1 MHPINKTKTMKIA
14 VVGATGLVGSKMLQ
28 VLDEQQVQMNELI
41 VAASK
46 RSVGKEIVFKGKA
59 HKVVSV
65 DEAIKQRPDI
75 AIFSAGGAASKQ
87 YAPRFA
93 AQGTFVIDNSSA
105 WRMDKD
111 VPLVVPEI
119 NADTITNDTKII
131 ANPNCSTIQMVM
143 ALAPIHK
150 AFGIKRLVISTYQSV
165 SGSGIKGI
173 NQLNCEEIEYS
184 QLINQNLDCFVPR
197 NDAKRQKTDN
207 SQLSTLNSQPSTPNN
222 PQLSTLNSQLPN
234 AYPHQIYRNVL
245 PHGGDFCDNGYTT
258 EEEKLVNE
266 TCKILRDNSI
276 AITATVCRV
285 PVTGGHSEAVNVETL
300 RPFDLE
306 EVRKMLAS
314 TQGIIVQDD
323 PANNLYPMA
332 LTAYDK
338 DEVFVGRIRRDFSV
352 ENGLNLWIVSDNI
365 RKGAATNAVQ
375 IAQYLINTQKFGPST
390 GSGPIV
396 RSEVKGA

>member
-1 MHPINKTKTMKIA
+1 MKIA

-28 VLDEQQVQMNELI
+28 VLDEQKVQIDELI
-41 VAASK
+41 VAASE
-46 RSVGKEIVFKGKA
+46 RSVGKEIVFQDKTY
-59 HKVVSV
+59 KVVSV
-65 DEAIKQRPDI
+65 DEAINQRPDI

-93 AQGTFVIDNSSA
+93 EQDSFVIDNSSA
-105 WRMDKD
+105 WRMGKD

-165 SGSGIKGI
+165 SGSGLKGI
-173 NQLNCEEIEYS
+173 NQLNNEET
-184 QLINQNLDCFVPR
+184 
-197 NDAKRQKTDN
+197 KN
-207 SQLSTLNSQPSTPNN
+207 SQLSTLNSQLT
-222 PQLSTLNSQLPN
+222 N

-245 PHGGDFCDNGYTT
+245 PHAGDFCENDYTT

-266 TCKILRDNSI
+266 TRKILQDNNI
-276 AITATVCRV
+276 AITATACRV
-285 PVTGGHSEAVNVETL
+285 PVTGGHSEAVNVETE
-300 RPFDLE
+300 RPFEIE
-306 EVRKMLAS
+306 EVRRLLAAMP
-314 TQGIIVQDD
+314 GVVVQDD
-323 PANNLYPMA
+323 PANNIYPMA
-332 LTAYDK
+332 ITSFDK

-352 ENGLNLWIVSDNI
+352 ANGLNLWIVSDNI

-375 IAQYLINTQKFGPST
+375 IAQYIIRQYFKQ
-390 GSGPIV
+390 
-396 RSEVKGA
+396 

>member
-1 MHPINKTKTMKIA
+1 M
-14 VVGATGLVGSKMLQ
+14 VGSKMLQ
-28 VLDEQQVQMNELI
+28 VLDEQHINIDELI
-41 VAASK
+41 VAASE
-46 RSVGKEIVFKGKA
+46 RSVGKEIVFRGKT

-65 DEAIKQRPDI
+65 EEAIDKRPDI

-93 AQGTFVIDNSSA
+93 ANGTFVIDNSSA
-105 WRMDKD
+105 WRMEKD
-111 VPLVVPEI
+111 VPLVVAEI
-119 NADTITNDTKII
+119 NADTITPETHII
-131 ANPNCSTIQMVM
+131 ANPNCSTMQMVM

-150 AFGIKRLVISTYQSV
+150 AYGIKRLVISTYQSV

-173 NQLNCEEIEYS
+173 NQLNCEET
-184 QLINQNLDCFVPR
+184 
-197 NDAKRQKTDN
+197 KH
-207 SQLSTLNSQPSTPNN
+207 SQLSTLNSQLT
-222 PQLSTLNSQLPN
+222 N

-266 TCKILRDNSI
+266 TRKILRDPNI

-300 RPFDLE
+300 RPFEIE
-306 EVRKMLAS
+306 EVRRLLENMP
-314 TQGIIVQDD
+314 GVVVQDD

-332 LTAYDK
+332 ITSFDK
-338 DEVFVGRIRRDFSV
+338 DEVFVGRIRRDYSI
-352 ENGLNLWIVSDNI
+352 ENGMNLWVVSDNI

-375 IAQYLINTQKFGPST
+375 IAQHIIKQYFK
-390 GSGPIV
+390 
-396 RSEVKGA
+396 

>member
-1 MHPINKTKTMKIA
+1 MRIA

-28 VLDEQQVQMNELI
+28 VLDEQHINIDELI
-41 VAASK
+41 VAASE
-46 RSVGKEIVFKGKA
+46 RSVGKEIVFQGKT

-65 DEAIKQRPDI
+65 EEAIDKRPDI

-93 AQGTFVIDNSSA
+93 ANGTFVIDNSSA
-105 WRMDKD
+105 WRMEKD
-111 VPLVVPEI
+111 VPLVVAEI
-119 NADTITNDTKII
+119 NADTITPETHII
-131 ANPNCSTIQMVM
+131 ANPNCSTMQMVM

-150 AFGIKRLVISTYQSV
+150 AYGIKRLVISTYQSV

-173 NQLNCEEIEYS
+173 NQLNCEEI
-184 QLINQNLDCFVPR
+184 
-197 NDAKRQKTDN
+197 KH
-207 SQLSTLNSQPSTPNN
+207 SQLSTLNSQLT
-222 PQLSTLNSQLPN
+222 N

-266 TCKILRDNSI
+266 TRKILRDPNI

-300 RPFDLE
+300 RPFEIE
-306 EVRKMLAS
+306 EVRRLLENMP
-314 TQGIIVQDD
+314 GVVVQDD

-332 LTAYDK
+332 ITSFDK
-338 DEVFVGRIRRDFSV
+338 DEVFVGRIRRDYSI
-352 ENGLNLWIVSDNI
+352 ENGMNLWVVSDNI

-375 IAQYLINTQKFGPST
+375 IAQHIIKQYFK
-390 GSGPIV
+390 
-396 RSEVKGA
+396 

>member
-1 MHPINKTKTMKIA
+1 M
-14 VVGATGLVGSKMLQ
+14 VGSKMLQ
-28 VLDEQQVQMNELI
+28 VLDEQHVNIDELI
-41 VAASK
+41 VTASE
-46 RSVGKEIVFKGKA
+46 RSVGKEIVFQGKT

-65 DEAIKQRPDI
+65 EEAIDKRPDI

-93 AQGTFVIDNSSA
+93 ANGTFVIDNSSA
-105 WRMDKD
+105 WRMEKD
-111 VPLVVPEI
+111 VPLVVAEI
-119 NADTITNDTKII
+119 NADTITPETHII
-131 ANPNCSTIQMVM
+131 ANPNCSTMQMVM

-150 AFGIKRLVISTYQSV
+150 AYGIKRLVISTYQSV

-173 NQLNCEEIEYS
+173 NQLNCEET
-184 QLINQNLDCFVPR
+184 
-197 NDAKRQKTDN
+197 KH
-207 SQLSTLNSQPSTPNN
+207 SQLSTLNSQLT
-222 PQLSTLNSQLPN
+222 N

-266 TCKILRDNSI
+266 TRKILRDPNI

-300 RPFDLE
+300 RPFEIE
-306 EVRKMLAS
+306 EVRRLLENMP
-314 TQGIIVQDD
+314 GVVVQDD

-332 LTAYDK
+332 ITSFDK
-338 DEVFVGRIRRDFSV
+338 DEVFVGRIRRDYSI
-352 ENGLNLWIVSDNI
+352 ENGMNLWVVSDNI

-375 IAQYLINTQKFGPST
+375 IAQHIIKQYFK
-390 GSGPIV
+390 
-396 RSEVKGA
+396 

>member
-1 MHPINKTKTMKIA
+1 MKIA

-28 VLDEQQVQMNELI
+28 VLDEQHIHIDELI
-41 VAASK
+41 VAASE
-46 RSVGKEIVFKGKA
+46 RSVGKEIVFQGKT

-65 DEAIKQRPDI
+65 EEAIDKCPDI

-87 YAPRFA
+87 YAPSFA
-93 AQGTFVIDNSSA
+93 ANGAFVIDNSSA
-105 WRMDKD
+105 WRMEKG

-119 NADTITNDTKII
+119 NADTITPDTHII

-150 AFGIKRLVISTYQSV
+150 AYGIKRLVISTYQSV

-173 NQLNCEEIEYS
+173 NQLNSEE
-184 QLINQNLDCFVPR
+184 R
-197 NDAKRQKTDN
+197 KH
-207 SQLSTLNSQPSTPNN
+207 SQLSTLNSRLT
-222 PQLSTLNSQLPN
+222 N

-266 TCKILRDNSI
+266 TRKVLRDPDI

-300 RPFDLE
+300 KPFEIE
-306 EVRKMLAS
+306 EVRRLLENMP
-314 TQGIIVQDD
+314 GVVVQDD

-332 LTAYDK
+332 ITSFDK
-338 DEVFVGRIRRDFSV
+338 DEVFVGRIRRDHSIA
-352 ENGLNLWIVSDNI
+352 NGMNLWIVSDNI

-375 IAQYLINTQKFGPST
+375 IAKHLIETNL
-390 GSGPIV
+390 V
-396 RSEVKGA
+396 N